1 MAAKYPVISYVPTKV
16 DKVYDLH
23 TRLNKMKYDEILNDL
38 DGHFSNCYIT
48 NFDLINHECRGSE
61 LEYSKRFYETIFL
74 DDVKKNISS
83 LRERDNFCASAIR
96 SQRKDLHFEKEVII
110 DHFKKDDLECKGIFL
125 SSMRKRAFIRKN
137 KKRDITS

>member
-74 DDVKKNISS
+74 DDVKKNID
-83 LRERDNFCASAIR
+83 LKDRNNFCASAIR
-96 SQRKDLHFEKEVII
+96 SQRKDLHFEKKVII
-110 DHFKKDDLECKGIFL
+110 DHFKKRDDLECKGIFL
-125 SSMRKRAFIRKN
+125 SSMRKRAFYKN
-137 KKRDITS
+137 KECKLNL